1 MKKGNKR
8 SYYVVI
14 DLIDHRNT
22 VLCRSI
28 SSVSEAIGVDRRT
41 IDLTKQDVYKTHLV
55 LVCDV

>member
-1 MKKGNKR
+1 MRKAKKR

-28 SSVSEAIGVDRRT
+28 SSVSDTIGVDRRT
-41 IDLTKQDVYKTHLV
+41 IDLTKQDVYKLHLV
-55 LVCDV
+55 LMRDV

>member
-1 MKKGNKR
+1 MRKAKKR

-28 SSVSEAIGVDRRT
+28 SSVSDHIGVDRRT
-41 IDLTKQDVYKTHLV
+41 IDLTKQDIYKAHLV
-55 LVCDV
+55 LVRDV